1 MTDLVGIQWCAHF
14 QTKSRI
20 LGGIFNFQI
29 QDHDTED
36 CYVASLDL
44 GTRKWQT
51 DFIEQILA
59 WWSQTRSSIRVAGE
73 LGIGS
78 G

>member
-14 QTKSRI
+14 QTKSQI

-44 GTRKWQT
+44 GTREW
-51 DFIEQILA
+51 
-59 WWSQTRSSIRVAGE
+59 
-73 LGIGS
+73 
-78 G
+78 